1 MFNINSIAQGFG
13 DLYGIKKKRLVRAM
27 KADPSTK
34 WKQRGQRFEVFRPKH
49 ERPQPSEWYVPMYAI
64 LHPAAIFGFGR
75 EIRGDTRAESCGER
89 SEGPRTGISSLF
101 RRRRLPAI
109 KEEGR
114 TDEGWVL

>member
-13 DLYGIKKKRLVRAM
+13 ELYGIKKKRIVHAM

-49 ERPQPSEWYVPMYAI
+49 ESPQPSEWYVPLYAA
-64 LHPAAIFGFGR
+64 LHPAALFGFGR
-75 EIRGDTRAESCGER
+75 SIHDDTRGESCGER
-89 SEGPRTGISSLF
+89 SQGPRTGISRVF
-101 RRRRLPAI
+101 ARRRSPAI
-109 KEEGR
+109 KVEGR